1 MWRYDVSIVVATTKC
16 SSDTIQSP
24 YIPEIPCLVCQCQ
37 NRNHGP
43 PPRPIQGH
51 HRIQHN
57 PPSFLMLHYSVR
69 LKYIKVNPNADKSS
83 TPMVIPS
90 TYCTAMD
97 MAATRVKGLFFS

>member
-24 YIPEIPCLVCQCQ
+24 YRPEIPCLVCQCQ
-37 NRNHGP
+37 KSNHGP

-51 HRIQHN
+51 HRIKHN
-57 PPSFLMLHYSVR
+57 PPSLLMLHYSVR

-83 TPMVIPS
+83 TPMVVPS
-90 TYCTAMD
+90 TYCIAMD
-97 MAATRVKGLFFS
+97 MAATRVKGLLFS